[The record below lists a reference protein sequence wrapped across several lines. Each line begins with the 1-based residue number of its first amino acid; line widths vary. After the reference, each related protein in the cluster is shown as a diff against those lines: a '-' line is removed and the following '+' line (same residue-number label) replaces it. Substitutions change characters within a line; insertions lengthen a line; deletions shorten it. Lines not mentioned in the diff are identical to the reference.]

1 MVSIIVCTYNREKY
15 LQIVFESI
23 LKQKPHTLKYEVV
36 IIDNNSPDNT
46 KAVSLKFIADNPDI
60 DARYVLETRQG
71 ISYGR
76 SRGYEEAKYKYVAYS
91 DDDAFYA
98 DDYFYELEY
107 FINSHPKTEAFG
119 GKVLLDYEANKPPKW
134 ETKYL
139 SSILGYFNRGDV
151 EHKFTNDYARGANMV
166 FTKDLISRVKG
177 FNTDLGRTGGNLNGG
192 EEKEI
197 AEKIY
202 KIGVD
207 VIYTPKLIV
216 YHAVPIFRT
225 KHDFVERQAK
235 GIGYSEKVRTQS
247 YGKMSY
253 LNRWMIELFKWGAS
267 FILCVFFILKGQ
279 PAKGTMLIRFRY
291 WVSLGLAGK
300 FYE

>member
-23 LKQKPHTLKYEVV
+23 LNQNSHSLKFEVV

-46 KAVSLKFIADNPDI
+46 KAVALNFIKDNPEI

-76 SRGYEEAKYKYVAYS
+76 SRGYEEAKFKYVAYS
-91 DDDAFYA
+91 DDDAYYA
-98 DDYFYELEY
+98 KDYFSELEK
-107 FINSHPKTEAFG
+107 FILNNPETEAFG
-119 GKVLLDYEANKPPKW
+119 GKVLLDYEANHPPEW

-139 SSILGYFNRGDV
+139 SSILGYFNKGDV
-151 EHKFTNDYARGANMV
+151 EHKFTNDYARGANMI
-166 FTKDLISRVKG
+166 FTKDLIKKVNS

-202 KIGVD
+202 KIGID
-207 VIYTPKLIV
+207 VIYTPSLVV

-235 GIGYSEKVRTQS
+235 GIGYSERVRTQS

-253 LNRWMIELFKWGAS
+253 FKRWLIEFFKWGAS
-267 FILCVFFILKGQ
+267 FILCVLFLIKGQ
-279 PAKGTMLIRFRY
+279 PAKGIMLVRFRY